1 MGDLDISARGAL
13 SVDETAAYL
22 GVHASFVRRLIDQ
35 GRLPSVRLGR
45 RVLVPVEG
53 LQEVLRGQ

>member
-1 MGDLDISARGAL
+1 MPPGEDRLAL
-13 SVDETAAYL
+13 SVAETAAYL
-22 GVHASFVRRLIDQ
+22 GVHPSFVRRLIEQ

-53 LQEVLRGQ
+53 LNEVLRGA